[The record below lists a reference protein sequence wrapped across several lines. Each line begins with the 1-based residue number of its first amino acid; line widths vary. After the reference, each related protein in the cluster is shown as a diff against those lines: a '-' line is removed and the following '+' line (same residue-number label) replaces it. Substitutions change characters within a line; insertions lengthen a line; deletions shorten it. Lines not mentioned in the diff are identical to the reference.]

1 MSNIFVALLS
11 WSIEPKSY
19 FLLWTLTTFDG
30 LRLGTYQFLRVEIKN
45 WKKKKKVKKFKLK
58 SESGKKKKLMSGKW
72 GN

>member
-1 MSNIFVALLS
+1 MNFD
-11 WSIEPKSY
+11 
-19 FLLWTLTTFDG
+19 TFDG